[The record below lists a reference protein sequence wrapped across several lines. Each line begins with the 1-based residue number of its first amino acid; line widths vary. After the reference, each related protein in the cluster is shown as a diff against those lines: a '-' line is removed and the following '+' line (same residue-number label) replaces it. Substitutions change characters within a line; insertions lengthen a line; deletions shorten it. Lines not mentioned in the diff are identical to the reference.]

1 MDNIEQQP
9 TLFVGLDIG
18 TTKVCV
24 IIAAEGSS
32 ERLNVLGVGN
42 AESEGLSRGVITNI
56 EKTVRSIQTAVEIAE
71 QQAGVRIHSVY
82 VGTAGEHIQS
92 LQSRGV
98 IAITNPEHEISEEDV
113 KRLLQD
119 TKRISLPAE
128 REILH
133 VFPQEYV
140 IDGQTGFHDP
150 IGMTGIRLE
159 ATVHVVTGV
168 IGALR
173 NIKKCVER
181 THLRVDD
188 IILQPLASSEAVLID
203 KEKELGVALIDI
215 GGGTTDIIIFDEG
228 VIRHSASIP
237 YAGNHV
243 TQDIRK
249 GLGILQEQAETIKKD
264 YGCTFI
270 KNILENEFI
279 TIPGVA
285 GRSPLELSKETLCG
299 IIQPRMEEI
308 FELVAEEIRRS
319 GYSKQLSGGIV
330 LTGGGSMIRGT
341 VELAQAV
348 LGVPAKLGIPSGF
361 SGGLV
366 KEIEHPLYATCAGLT
381 LLAYHQREEK
391 YNADELYEHKKN
403 STPFTKMVNW
413 LKNM

>member
-1 MDNIEQQP
+1 MDSREQQP
-9 TLFVGLDIG
+9 PLFVGLDVG

-24 IIAAEGSS
+24 IIAAENAAGK
-32 ERLNVLGVGN
+32 LNVLGVGH
-42 AESEGLSRGVITNI
+42 AESDGLARGVITNI
-56 EKTVRSIQTAVEIAE
+56 DKTVRSIQTAVEIAE

-98 IAITNPEHEISEEDV
+98 IAITNSEHEISEDDV
-113 KRLLQD
+113 SRLLQD

-140 IDGQTGFHDP
+140 IDGQSGFHDP
-150 IGMTGIRLE
+150 VGMTGIRLE

-188 IILQPLASSEAVLID
+188 IVLQPLASSEAVLID

-237 YAGNHV
+237 YAGYHI
-243 TQDIRK
+243 TQDIRR
-249 GLGILQEQAETIKKD
+249 GLGILQEQAETIKVE
-264 YGCTFI
+264 YGYAFS

-341 VELAQAV
+341 VDLAQAI

-361 SGGLV
+361 AGGLV
-366 KEIEHPLYATCAGLT
+366 KEVEHPLFATCAGLT
-381 LLAYHQREEK
+381 LLAYNNRKEQFNETDSGFE
-391 YNADELYEHKKN
+391 KKN
-403 STPFTKMVNW
+403 TPFAKMVKW
-413 LKNM
+413 IKNM